1 MPLLINCDID
11 WNCITQETKIST
23 YDFSSLLKRD
33 GYRIQS
39 RTAAH
44 AHRLSL
50 MIVNLNETP
59 EGLAEVENPPT
70 LQLCNSTIKRW
81 LVETRPL
88 GKRA

>member
-1 MPLLINCDID
+1 MGIVFNHEQPPM
-11 WNCITQETKIST
+11 Q
-23 YDFSSLLKRD
+23 
-33 GYRIQS
+33 
-39 RTAAH
+39 
-44 AHRLSL
+44 HRLSL

-88 GKRA
+88 GKRV